1 LLQRPPP
8 FRLLLV
14 SSDAVQARRFA
25 AAVRDDDR
33 IDLVG
38 IAHTA
43 REGAALGATLDPDAV
58 VIAHLPPYLDAFQAS
73 IEIGTRA
80 RGRVLVI
87 ADEAAPAPSTTLGE
101 AHISGFL
108 PQAPMRQS
116 TRMMGDVIALTVA
129 LAPSSSQRY

>member
-14 SSDAVQARRFA
+14 SPDAVQARRFA
-25 AAVRDDDR
+25 AAVGEDDR

-43 REGAALGATLDPDAV
+43 LEGAALGAALDPDAV
-58 VIAHLPPYLDAFQAS
+58 VIAHLPPHLDAFQAS

-80 RGRVLVI
+80 RGPVLVI
-87 ADEAAPAPSTTLGE
+87 ADEAAPPPSTTLGE
-101 AHISGFL
+101 AHISCVL
-108 PQAPMRQS
+108 PQAPMRQL

-129 LAPSSSQRY
+129 LAPSPPQR